1 MRSGRKAAYNEHRKM
16 RETDNMCGIIGY
28 TGKDNAEKIMLDALE
43 LLEYRGYDSAGI
55 ALLNKGRTQIL
66 KRAGR
71 VKELRELCARERP
84 LGQCGIGHTRWATH
98 GGVCDENAHPHRF
111 GKITLIHNGIIENY
125 RELIEKYSLEGK
137 LKSETDSEVV
147 AAVVEHFYQGDP
159 YSAIRR
165 TVLKLKGT
173 FALAILFDDQEDKIF
188 AVRNVSPIVAAVTK
202 DGTILASDVTAIA
215 PFTSDYFVLPE
226 FHVACLTRD
235 NIEMFDLSGDH
246 VEIQWLKMD
255 WDVSRSGKGGYPFY
269 MEKEIM
275 EQPQVIR
282 ETIMPRIKDGNPDF
296 SQEGIPDEML
306 RACKRICVIACGT
319 AMHAGLVGKSLI
331 QAMIGIHVDVVMAS
345 EFMYNDPVV
354 NKDTL
359 VVAISQSGETIDT
372 LEALKFA
379 RKCGSPSISI
389 VNVRGASIARAS
401 EYVIYTNAGP
411 EIAVAS
417 TKAYTTQL
425 AVLYLLTA
433 RMAMARKL
441 WQEEE
446 LSDFMKELQRVPQVM
461 ERILETK
468 EEIHRLA
475 GTILNARDVFMIGR
489 GLDYSILLEGSLK
502 LKEVSYIHSEA
513 YASGELKHGTI
524 ALITEDTP
532 VIAVVTQEKL
542 KSKELSNIREVQSR
556 GARVLLLIKENETMD
571 EKGQWSCVY
580 RLPRMADPFMVMPA
594 SIVLQM
600 IAYYVSLDKGLDVD
614 KPRNLAKVVTVE

>member
-1 MRSGRKAAYNEHRKM
+1 
-16 RETDNMCGIIGY
+16 MCGIIGY
-28 TGKDNAEKIMLDALE
+28 TGKGDAKEIMLDALE

-55 ALLNKGRTQIL
+55 ALLKDGRTQMI

-71 VKELRELCARERP
+71 VKDLRDLCARINPE
-84 LGQCGIGHTRWATH
+84 GQCGIGHTRWATH

-111 GKITLIHNGIIENY
+111 GSVTLIHNGIIENY
-125 RELIEKYSLEGK
+125 RELIDKYELEGS
-137 LKSETDSEVV
+137 LISETDSEVV
-147 AAVVEHFYQGDP
+147 AAVLQHFYQGDP

-173 FALAILFDDQEDKIF
+173 FALAIMFDDQPDQIF
-188 AVRNVSPIVAAVTK
+188 AVRNVSPIVVAATA
-202 DGTILASDVTAIA
+202 DGAILSSDVAAIV
-215 PFTSDYFVLPE
+215 PFTTDYFVMPE
-226 FHVACLTRD
+226 LHVVCLKPD
-235 NIEMFDLSGDH
+235 KIEMYDLSGDH
-246 VEIQWLKMD
+246 AKIDWLKVD

-275 EQPQVIR
+275 EQPQVIG
-282 ETIMPRIKDGNPDF
+282 ETILPRVKEGMPDF
-296 SQEGIPDEML
+296 SEEDIPDPVF
-306 RACKRICVIACGT
+306 ADCKRICVIACGT

-331 QAMIGIHVDVVMAS
+331 QWVIGIHVDVVMAS

-354 NKDTL
+354 DKDTL
-359 VVAISQSGETIDT
+359 VIAISQSGETIDT

-389 VNVRGASIARAS
+389 VNVKGASIARAS

-425 AVLYLLTA
+425 AVLYLITA
-433 RMAMARKL
+433 RMALARGIWDEQKAKAFM
-441 WQEEE
+441 EE
-446 LSDFMKELQRVPQVM
+446 LLRVPGVI
-461 ERILETK
+461 ERVLETK

-475 GTILNARDVFMIGR
+475 GCIINARDVFMIGR

-532 VIAVVTQEKL
+532 VIAMVTQEKL

-556 GARVLLLIKENETMD
+556 GARVVLLMKEGETLNEG
-571 EKGQWSCVY
+571 EQWSCVY
-580 RLPRMADPFMVMPA
+580 RLPVMEDPFMVMPA
-594 SIVLQM
+594 SVVLQL

>member
-1 MRSGRKAAYNEHRKM
+1 
-16 RETDNMCGIIGY
+16 MCGIIGY
-28 TGKDNAEKIMLDALE
+28 TGKSDAKEIMLDALE

-55 ALLNKGRTQIL
+55 ALLGEEGTNIY

-71 VKELRELCARERP
+71 VKDLRELCAKRNP
-84 LGQCGIGHTRWATH
+84 KGNCGIGHTRWATH

-111 GKITLIHNGIIENY
+111 GRITLIHNGIIENY
-125 RELIEKYSLEGK
+125 RELTEKYGLEGK
-137 LKSETDSEVV
+137 LASETDSEVV
-147 AAVVEHFYQGDP
+147 AAVLEHFYNGDP

-173 FALAILFDDQEDKIF
+173 FALAILFDDQPGKIY
-188 AVRNVSPIVAAVTK
+188 AVRNVSPIVAAATR
-202 DGTILASDVTAIA
+202 DGAILSSDVAAIV
-215 PFTSDYFVLPE
+215 PFTTDYFVMPE
-226 FHVACLTRD
+226 FHVVCLSAD
-235 NIEMFDLSGDH
+235 GIEMFDLSGDKA
-246 VEIQWLKMD
+246 EIEWLKVD
-255 WDVSRSGKGGYPFY
+255 WDVSRSSKGGYPFF

-275 EQPQVIR
+275 EQPQVIE
-282 ETIMPRIKDGNPDF
+282 ETILPRIKNGKPDF
-296 SQEGIPDEML
+296 SEEGIPDQIL
-306 RACKRICVIACGT
+306 SDCKRICVIACGT

-354 NKDTL
+354 DKETL
-359 VVAISQSGETIDT
+359 VIAISQSGETIDT

-389 VNVRGASIARAS
+389 VNVKGASIARAS

-425 AVLYLLTA
+425 AVLYLITA
-433 RMAMARKL
+433 RMAMARGL
-441 WQEEE
+441 WSEQE
-446 LSDFMKELQRVPQVM
+446 LSDYVKELSRVPKVM
-461 ERILETK
+461 EEVLTRK

-475 GTILNARDVFMIGR
+475 GTILNAKDVFMIGR

-532 VIAVVTQEKL
+532 VVAVVTQDKL

-556 GARVLLLIKENETMD
+556 GARVLLLIKENEVLEDD
-571 EKGQWSCVY
+571 ERFANVF
-580 RLPRMADPFMVMPA
+580 RLPVMEDAFMVMPA
-594 SIVLQM
+594 SVVLQL
-600 IAYYVSLDKGLDVD
+600 IAYFVSLDKGLDVD

>member
-1 MRSGRKAAYNEHRKM
+1 
-16 RETDNMCGIIGY
+16 MCGIIGY
-28 TGKDNAEKIMLDALE
+28 TGKSDAKEIMLDALE

-55 ALLNKGRTQIL
+55 ALLGDEGTKIY

-71 VKELRELCARERP
+71 VKDLRELCAKRNP
-84 LGQCGIGHTRWATH
+84 KGNCGIGHTRWATH

-111 GKITLIHNGIIENY
+111 GRITLIHNGIIENY
-125 RELIEKYSLEGK
+125 RELTEKYGLEGK
-137 LKSETDSEVV
+137 LASETDSEVV
-147 AAVVEHFYQGDP
+147 AAVLEHFYNGDP

-173 FALAILFDDQEDKIF
+173 FALAILFDDQPGKIY
-188 AVRNVSPIVAAVTK
+188 AVRNVSPIVAAATR
-202 DGTILASDVTAIA
+202 DGAILSSDVAAIV
-215 PFTSDYFVLPE
+215 PFTTDYFVMPE
-226 FHVACLTRD
+226 FHVVCLSAD
-235 NIEMFDLSGDH
+235 GIEMFDLSGDKA
-246 VEIQWLKMD
+246 EIEWLKVD
-255 WDVSRSGKGGYPFY
+255 WDVSRSSKGGYPFF

-275 EQPQVIR
+275 EQPQVIE
-282 ETIMPRIKDGNPDF
+282 ETILPRIKNGKPDF
-296 SQEGIPDEML
+296 SKEGIPDQIL
-306 RACKRICVIACGT
+306 SDCKRICVIACGT

-354 NKDTL
+354 DKETL
-359 VVAISQSGETIDT
+359 VIAISQSGETIDT

-389 VNVRGASIARAS
+389 VNVKGASIARAS

-425 AVLYLLTA
+425 AVLYLITA
-433 RMAMARKL
+433 RMAMARGL
-441 WQEEE
+441 WSEQE
-446 LSDFMKELQRVPQVM
+446 LSDYVKELSRVPKVM
-461 ERILETK
+461 EEVLTRK

-475 GTILNARDVFMIGR
+475 GTILNAKDVFMIGR

-532 VIAVVTQEKL
+532 VVAVVTQDKL

-556 GARVLLLIKENETMD
+556 GARVLLLIKENEVLEDD
-571 EKGQWSCVY
+571 ERFANVF
-580 RLPRMADPFMVMPA
+580 RLPVMEDAFMVMPA
-594 SIVLQM
+594 SVVLQL
-600 IAYYVSLDKGLDVD
+600 IAYFVSLDKGLDVD

>member
-1 MRSGRKAAYNEHRKM
+1 
-16 RETDNMCGIIGY
+16 MCGIIGY
-28 TGKDNAEKIMLDALE
+28 TGKDDAKEIMLDALE

-55 ALLNKGRTQIL
+55 ALLNENGTQIV

-71 VKELRELCARERP
+71 VRDLRNLCKEKKPVGC
-84 LGQCGIGHTRWATH
+84 CGIGHTRWATH

-111 GKITLIHNGIIENY
+111 GRITLIHNGIIENY
-125 RELIEKYSLEGK
+125 RELTEKYALEGK
-137 LKSETDSEVV
+137 LASETDSEVV
-147 AAVVEHFYQGDP
+147 AAVLEHFYEGDP
-159 YSAIRR
+159 YSAIRK

-173 FALAILFDDQEDKIF
+173 FALAIMFDDQPGKIY
-188 AVRNVSPIVAAVTK
+188 AVRNVSPIVAAVTE
-202 DGTILASDVTAIA
+202 DGAILSSDVAAIV
-215 PFTSDYFVLPE
+215 PFTTDYFVVPE
-226 FHVACLTRD
+226 FHVICLSTD
-235 NIEMFDLSGDH
+235 GIEMFDLSGDKA
-246 VEIQWLKMD
+246 EIDWLKVD

-275 EQPQVIR
+275 EQPQVIK
-282 ETIMPRIKDGNPDF
+282 ETILPRIRDGKPDF
-296 SQEGIPDEML
+296 GKEGIPDEIL
-306 RACKRICVIACGT
+306 RDCKRICVIACGT

-354 NKDTL
+354 DKDTL
-359 VVAISQSGETIDT
+359 VIAISQSGETIDT

-389 VNVRGASIARAS
+389 VNVKGASIARAS

-425 AVLYLLTA
+425 AVLYLITA
-433 RMAMARKL
+433 RMAVARKL
-441 WQEEE
+441 WSDEQLTAFIDE
-446 LSDFMKELQRVPQVM
+446 LCRVPEVM
-461 ERILETK
+461 EAVLAKK
-468 EEIHRLA
+468 EEIHRLT
-475 GTILNARDVFMIGR
+475 GTILNAKDVFMIGR

-502 LKEVSYIHSEA
+502 LKEISYIHSEA

-542 KSKELSNIREVQSR
+542 KSKEFSNIREVQSR
-556 GARVLLLIKENETMD
+556 GARVLLLLKENE
-571 EKGQWSCVY
+571 ELEESGQWSSVF
-580 RLPRMADPFMVMPA
+580 RLPVMEDPFMVMPA
-594 SIVLQM
+594 SVALQL

>member
-1 MRSGRKAAYNEHRKM
+1 
-16 RETDNMCGIIGY
+16 MCGIIGY
-28 TGKDNAEKIMLDALE
+28 TGKSDAKEIMLDALE

-55 ALLNKGRTQIL
+55 ALLGEEGTSIY

-71 VKELRELCARERP
+71 VKDLRELCAKKSP
-84 LGQCGIGHTRWATH
+84 KGNCGIGHTRWATH

-111 GKITLIHNGIIENY
+111 GRITLIHNGIIENY
-125 RELIEKYSLEGK
+125 RELTEKYELEGK
-137 LKSETDSEVV
+137 LASETDSEVV
-147 AAVVEHFYQGDP
+147 AAVLEHFYNGDP

-173 FALAILFDDQEDKIF
+173 FALAILFEDQPGKIY
-188 AVRNVSPIVAAVTK
+188 AVRNVSPIVAAATK
-202 DGTILASDVTAIA
+202 DGAILSSDVAAIV
-215 PFTSDYFVLPE
+215 PFTTNYFVMPE
-226 FHVACLTRD
+226 FHVVCLSAD
-235 NIEMFDLSGDH
+235 GIEMFDLSGDKAKI
-246 VEIQWLKMD
+246 EWLKVD
-255 WDVSRSGKGGYPFY
+255 WDVSRSNKGGYPFF

-275 EQPQVIR
+275 EQPQVIE
-282 ETIMPRIKDGNPDF
+282 ETIRPRIKDGKPDF
-296 SQEGIPDEML
+296 SQEGIPDRIL
-306 RACKRICVIACGT
+306 SDCKRICVIACGT

-354 NKDTL
+354 DKETL
-359 VVAISQSGETIDT
+359 VIAISQSGETIDT

-389 VNVRGASIARAS
+389 VNVKGASIARAS

-425 AVLYLLTA
+425 AVLYLITA
-433 RMAMARKL
+433 RMAMARGL
-441 WQEEE
+441 WSERELLDYVKE
-446 LSDFMKELQRVPQVM
+446 LSRVPKVM
-461 ERILETK
+461 EEVLSRK
-468 EEIHRLA
+468 EEVHRLA
-475 GTILNARDVFMIGR
+475 GTILNAKDVFMIGR

-532 VIAVVTQEKL
+532 VVAVVTQNKL

-556 GARVLLLIKENETMD
+556 GARVLLLIKENEVLEDD
-571 EKGQWSCVY
+571 ERFANVF
-580 RLPRMADPFMVMPA
+580 RLPVMADAFMVMPTSA
-594 SIVLQM
+594 VLQL
-600 IAYYVSLDKGLDVD
+600 IAYFVSLDKGLDVD

>member
-1 MRSGRKAAYNEHRKM
+1 
-16 RETDNMCGIIGY
+16 MCGIIGY
-28 TGKDNAEKIMLDALE
+28 TGKSNAKEIMLDALE
-43 LLEYRGYDSAGI
+43 FLEYRGYDSAGI
-55 ALLNKGRTQIL
+55 ALLKEGRTQIV
-66 KRAGR
+66 KCTGR
-71 VKELRELCARERP
+71 VKDLRNLCAQGEMEGR
-84 LGQCGIGHTRWATH
+84 CGIGHTRWATH

-111 GKITLIHNGIIENY
+111 GNVTLIHNGIIENY
-125 RELIEKYSLEGK
+125 RELVEKYALEGC
-137 LKSETDSEVV
+137 LLSETDSEVA
-147 AAVVEHFYQGDP
+147 AAVLQHFYQGDP
-159 YSAIRR
+159 YAAIRK

-173 FALAILFDDQEDKIF
+173 FALAVMFDDQPDQIF
-188 AVRNVSPIVAAVTK
+188 AVRNVSPIVAAVTR
-202 DGTILASDVTAIA
+202 DGAILSSDVAAIV
-215 PFTSDYFVLPE
+215 PFTTDYFVVPE
-226 FHVACLTRD
+226 FHVVCLKPD
-235 NIEMFDLSGDH
+235 GIELFDLSGDRE
-246 VEIQWLKMD
+246 EIEWLKAD

-282 ETIMPRIKDGNPDF
+282 ETIEPRVKAGRPDF
-296 SQEGIPDEML
+296 SNEGIPD
-306 RACKRICVIACGT
+306 RIFADCKRICVIACGT

-331 QAMIGIHVDVVMAS
+331 QAIIGLHVDVVMAS

-354 NKDTL
+354 DKDTL
-359 VVAISQSGETIDT
+359 VIAISQSGETIDT

-401 EYVIYTNAGP
+401 EYVIYTHAGP

-425 AVLYLLTA
+425 AVLYLIAA
-433 RMAMARKL
+433 RMAIARNI
-441 WQEEE
+441 WNDRQIRDFVGE
-446 LSDFMKELQRVPQVM
+446 LCRVPEVI
-461 ERILETK
+461 EKVLSTK
-468 EEIHRLA
+468 DEIHRLA
-475 GTILNARDVFMIGR
+475 GSIMNAHDVFMIGR

-542 KSKELSNIREVQSR
+542 KSKEFSNIREVQSR
-556 GARVLLLIKENETMD
+556 GARVVLLMKEGETLD
-571 EKGQWSCVY
+571 EGEKWSCVY
-580 RLPRMADPFMVMPA
+580 RLPVMEDYFMVMPA
-594 SIVLQM
+594 SVVLQL
-600 IAYYVSLDKGLDVD
+600 IAYFVSLDKGLDVD